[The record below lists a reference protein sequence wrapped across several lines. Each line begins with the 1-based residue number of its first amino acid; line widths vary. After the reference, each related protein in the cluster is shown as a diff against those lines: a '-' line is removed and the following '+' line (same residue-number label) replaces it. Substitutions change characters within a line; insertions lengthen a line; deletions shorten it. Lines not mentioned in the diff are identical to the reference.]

1 MNRFIPSFLKQFDA
15 WLLLRYPRIWAS
27 RIHIFAFF
35 SLIVC
40 NLLLLAFAYLN
51 KVSIEKLP
59 DDKTLEMTLMLFA
72 LLSVLG
78 VIYWFSQFKAK
89 LKTFTYIESLLS
101 LLLCFAV
108 VASLMI
114 NSQLFRATTI
124 QRVGKLMPIEQSNK
138 DLLLLNVLD
147 ASAFEQFRK
156 IDSIESLKLYDIEI
170 EKNTL
175 EKIINLSREITKI
188 SLVSDSLAEQHSRDS
203 VTKDLLQQALKQTSI
218 SDEAKSLYLKKTKE
232 DIIDKNIFEI
242 KFNVIDTYLKN
253 DLKKRYASET
263 YTDMSFK
270 VREIYNAQNLRWKGL
285 MFRGYYGYYYAY
297 NNGQN
302 FIDTENESL
311 KLTQDRVDILKNQI
325 EQARFDNGSLWDIR
339 NDNII
344 LILFLVF
351 ALFLFF
357 NSAWRDFIITI
368 ISFIIAFVIY
378 VLGREFTRTNFSH
391 DAVYFTAV
399 LFTLLYLILAMLL
412 WFKLDLAIQKKRI
425 VQIILLNA
433 VPVCYFAMLS
443 VIEDYS
449 RHYYESELDNK
460 MPYTNGT
467 ILFYTLLVP
476 VFITLYHRLSGM
488 PKYK

>member
-35 SLIVC
+35 SVIVC

-51 KVSIEKLP
+51 KVSIESLP
-59 DDKTLEMTLMLFA
+59 DSKTLEMTLMLFA

-89 LKTFTYIESLLS
+89 LKMVTYFESLLS

-138 DLLLLNVLD
+138 DLLLLNV
-147 ASAFEQFRK
+147 FETCVNNNFNK
-156 IDSIESLKLYDIEI
+156 VDSIENLKIYDIEL

-175 EKIINLSREITKI
+175 EKIINLNREINQI
-188 SLVSDSLAEQHSRDS
+188 SNFADSLAEIHGRDS
-203 VTKDLLQQALKQTSI
+203 ITDNFLQQFLKSTSI
-218 SDEAKSLYLKKTKE
+218 SNEAKSLYFQKSKE
-232 DIIDKNIFEI
+232 EIIDNNIFEI
-242 KFNVIDTYLKN
+242 KFKVIDSYIKN
-253 DLKKRYASET
+253 DLKKRYVSESAAE
-263 YTDMSFK
+263 MSRK
-270 VREIYNAQNLRWKGL
+270 LREIYSAQNLKWKGL
-285 MFRGYYGYYYAY
+285 IVIENHGYYNTYD
-297 NNGQN
+297 
-302 FIDTENESL
+302 FVDTENESL
-311 KLTQDRVDILKNQI
+311 KLTQDRVDIMKNQI

-344 LILFLVF
+344 LILFLIF
-351 ALFLFF
+351 ALFLFL

-378 VLGREFTRTNFSH
+378 VLGMEFTRTNFSH

-399 LFTLLYLILAMLL
+399 LFTSLYLILAMLL

-443 VIEDYS
+443 IIEDYS
-449 RHYYESELDNK
+449 RHFYESELDNK
-460 MPYTNGT
+460 MPYTYGT